1 MENKKFDKIAYD
13 NEYIKNNY
21 DVIKLTV
28 PKGGKPQLQGHAISR
43 GEKLN
48 AFIRRAIR
56 ETMMQDGG
64 DVSAWDALAPDRV
77 ED

>member
-1 MENKKFDKIAYD
+1 MDGKKFDKTAYD
-13 NEYIKNNY
+13 NEYIKKNY

-28 PKGGKPQLQGHAISR
+28 PKGDKPQLQDHAERR

-56 ETMMQDGG
+56 ETMERDTQE
-64 DVSAWDALAPDRV
+64 AT
-77 ED
+77 E

>member
-1 MENKKFDKIAYD
+1 MENKKFDKMAYD

-28 PKGGKPQLQGHAISR
+28 PKGEKPQLQEHAISR

-48 AFIRRAIR
+48 TFIRRAIR
-56 ETMMQDGG
+56 ETIERDMQE
-64 DVSAWDALAPDRV
+64 VTQ
-77 ED
+77 

>member
-1 MENKKFDKIAYD
+1 MDSKKFDKTAYD

-28 PKGGKPQLQGHAISR
+28 PKGEKPRLQDHAESR

-56 ETMMQDGG
+56 ETIERDTQE
-64 DVSAWDALAPDRV
+64 VTK
-77 ED
+77 